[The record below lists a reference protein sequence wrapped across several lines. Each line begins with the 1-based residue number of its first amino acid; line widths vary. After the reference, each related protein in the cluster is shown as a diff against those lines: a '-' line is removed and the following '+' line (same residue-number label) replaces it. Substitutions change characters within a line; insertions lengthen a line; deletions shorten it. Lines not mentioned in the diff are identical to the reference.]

1 MKKQLNEQFT
11 RMQKLAGIITENI
24 ENIKEDESSPYY
36 KLGYQIGPNGRR
48 ATVDTQSIEYNTI
61 EEKANQL
68 TSLLN
73 NKDLIDFAK
82 GSTDSIGS
90 SRARYEGLQDVASS
104 LLFFNEIKN
113 RLGESKLN
121 KNQINEESYRA
132 DKMLEL
138 LQIVLDDS
146 KKMVADKTEDEGFI
160 IMYLQ
165 NTIKGVIDIM
175 KGSNKTNENQIT
187 EDQSDSLLTL
197 VKDYKDYTYA
207 AYQGYGIVNVDGKE
221 MKQTKYAALQ
231 LEKIKPEIIKL
242 KGEQYFEDVHDFAN
256 LSTVAE
262 EYSGE
267 DLTDELE
274 AAALKLGFSLED
286 LT

>member
-24 ENIKEDESSPYY
+24 KEDESSSYY

-48 ATVDTQSIEYNTI
+48 ATVDTQSTEYNTI

-73 NKDLIDFAK
+73 DKDLIDFAK

-138 LQIVLDDS
+138 LQIVLISTFLLRTLNKSDI
-146 KKMVADKTEDEGFI
+146 KEDLSLE
-160 IMYLQ
+160 L
-165 NTIKGVIDIM
+165 TK
-175 KGSNKTNENQIT
+175 
-187 EDQSDSLLTL
+187 LLT
-197 VKDYKDYTYA
+197 
-207 AYQGYGIVNVDGKE
+207 
-221 MKQTKYAALQ
+221 
-231 LEKIKPEIIKL
+231 
-242 KGEQYFEDVHDFAN
+242 
-256 LSTVAE
+256 
-262 EYSGE
+262 
-267 DLTDELE
+267 
-274 AAALKLGFSLED
+274 
-286 LT
+286 